1 MPACLFVVCGWDDMV
16 DGSSVHIIVLCG
28 SWHTR
33 VGWFVPFF
41 LGLVFVPVRGNSR
54 VVCEL

>member
-1 MPACLFVVCGWDDMV
+1 MRVVCVCGWDDMV
-16 DGSSVHIIVLCG
+16 GDHLYACFCVWLVAYA
-28 SWHTR
+28 
-33 VGWFVPFF
+33 GWVVVPFF